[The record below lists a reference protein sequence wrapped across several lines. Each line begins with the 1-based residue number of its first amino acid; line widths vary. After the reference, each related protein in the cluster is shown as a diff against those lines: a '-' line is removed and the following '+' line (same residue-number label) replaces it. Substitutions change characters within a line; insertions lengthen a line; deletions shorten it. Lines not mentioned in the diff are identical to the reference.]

1 MIKELRKKF
10 IRIAMISITLVMV
23 IFCATV
29 NGANY
34 LSVESELTQM
44 LDMICQNQGNLP
56 PLPPGGFPG
65 GKPDGPFNVETLY
78 STRYFVL
85 RYTDSGDLV
94 QADLSRIAAVTE
106 DDAADY
112 VAVARK
118 HGKGYGYTSGYKYY
132 VQSEG
137 NGRWMAV
144 FLDCHQE
151 SRWCL
156 TLGILSLSAMAVCI
170 LLVYVIVVLFSRRAV
185 DPVVRSVE
193 RQRQFITDASHELK
207 TPITVI
213 ATSLKVQEME
223 TGRQKWIEKA
233 QAQTEKLR
241 DLVNSLVTLSRMD
254 EEESPLHP
262 EKFPISDALTEAAE
276 SFREFAASQGHPLEL
291 SITPGLTYC
300 GDEYAI
306 RQLVSILLD
315 NAVKYAVPESAVRF
329 SLEKGRRGV
338 VIRTENRC
346 DGLDPGELPKLF
358 DRFYRADKSRNA
370 RTGGFGIGLS
380 IARCIAEGH
389 KGSIRAEMADGSTVR
404 FVAELK

>member
-118 HGKGYGYTSGYKYY
+118 HGEGYGYTSGYKYY

-170 LLVYVIVVLFSRRAV
+170 LLVYGNTAQKK
-185 DPVVRSVE
+185 E
-193 RQRQFITDASHELK
+193 RDSAKCDIMKL
-207 TPITVI
+207 
-213 ATSLKVQEME
+213 
-223 TGRQKWIEKA
+223 WI
-233 QAQTEKLR
+233 
-241 DLVNSLVTLSRMD
+241 
-254 EEESPLHP
+254 
-262 EKFPISDALTEAAE
+262 
-276 SFREFAASQGHPLEL
+276 
-291 SITPGLTYC
+291 
-300 GDEYAI
+300 
-306 RQLVSILLD
+306 
-315 NAVKYAVPESAVRF
+315 
-329 SLEKGRRGV
+329 
-338 VIRTENRC
+338 NR
-346 DGLDPGELPKLF
+346 
-358 DRFYRADKSRNA
+358 
-370 RTGGFGIGLS
+370 
-380 IARCIAEGH
+380 
-389 KGSIRAEMADGSTVR
+389 
-404 FVAELK
+404 